1 MRKEE
6 EMTGHG
12 AFSRERKIKEYSC
25 EYVSLLWGHFRPK
38 KLYARRRKIQT
49 IAVCK
54 TDVRDFANLPESS
67 DLGDSEIE
75 ESLGLQHCLRKKS
88 LKDGIH
94 LRILIASNFGS
105 PVLNEKCLRLKN
117 VRCNNYAGRGWAL
130 IISEE
135 KKTSSSSDD
144 DGPWNM
150 SR

>member
-1 MRKEE
+1 VSVILPIISKGVNRNYEKGRRDDRARSFLEGEENKGIFLRICFIIMRALPAE
-6 EMTGHG
+6 
-12 AFSRERKIKEYSC
+12 
-25 EYVSLLWGHFRPK
+25 

-75 ESLGLQHCLRKKS
+75 ESLGLQHCLRKKL

-94 LRILIASNFGS
+94 LRILIASNFAS

-117 VRCNNYAGRGWAL
+117 VRCNNYAGRG
-130 IISEE
+130 
-135 KKTSSSSDD
+135 
-144 DGPWNM
+144 
-150 SR
+150 